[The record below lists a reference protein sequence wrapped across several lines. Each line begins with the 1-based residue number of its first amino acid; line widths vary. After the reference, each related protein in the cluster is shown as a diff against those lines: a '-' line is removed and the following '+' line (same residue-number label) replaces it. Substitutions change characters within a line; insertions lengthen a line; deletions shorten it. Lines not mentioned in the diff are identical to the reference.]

1 MRMKKITEEIGKILT
16 GKDAVVEKVLMAVAA
31 GGNVLLEDVPGTGKT
46 TLALALSKV
55 LDLEYKRIQ
64 FTPDTI
70 PSDITGFCVYQPGTG
85 EMTLK
90 EGAVFCN
97 LLLADE
103 INRTSPR
110 TQAALLEAL
119 EEKKVTID
127 SVSYPLPKPFVCI
140 ATQNPAE
147 MAGTQP
153 LPESELD
160 RFMVCLTMGYPT
172 PEEQMRI
179 LRNRKKTRYMV
190 LNKIVDRTELSE
202 FQERVQDIWVADEIL
217 EYMIALCEATQNDPR
232 VEIGVSPRGLI
243 ALMDM
248 AKASAALH
256 QRDFVIPEDVENLF
270 FDVCTHRIRLTQEAE
285 LEEMTGR
292 MVLEEIYQRITPP
305 DRRKAYQ
312 KTL

>member
-1 MRMKKITEEIGKILT
+1 M
-16 GKDAVVEKVLMAVAA
+16 
-31 GGNVLLEDVPGTGKT
+31 
-46 TLALALSKV
+46 
-55 LDLEYKRIQ
+55 
-64 FTPDTI
+64 
-70 PSDITGFCVYQPGTG
+70 
-85 EMTLK
+85 
-90 EGAVFCN
+90 
-97 LLLADE
+97 
-103 INRTSPR
+103 
-110 TQAALLEAL
+110 EAL

-140 ATQNPAE
+140 ATQYPAE

-160 RFMVCLTMGYPT
+160 RFMVCLKMGYPT

-179 LRNRKKTRYMV
+179 LRNRKKTRHMV